1 MSNQFQLM
9 NERRFRPF
17 FFTQFFGAFNDNV
30 FKTALITLIAFHQS
44 SLTTLDG
51 DLLTTLL
58 PGLFILPFFVFS
70 ATAGQLADKFE
81 KARIFRMV
89 KACEIGIM
97 LFAGVG
103 FFLHNMPILIAAL
116 LMMGIHSTFFGPVKY
131 SYMPQHLSEQELI
144 GGNAMVEMGSFVA
157 ILLGQVLGAWLASQ
171 AHYEWLVS
179 LGVLTVALAGYIS
192 SRGIPQSP
200 EAAPDLKIN
209 WNPITA
215 TGQSLALAWKSQP
228 IWVTLVAISWFWFF
242 GATLLA
248 QFPNFAKHVLN
259 GGESVFILLLSVF
272 SLGIGAGSLM
282 CEKWSGGR
290 VKRRLVVMG
299 SVGMSVFGLDLYWT
313 AQGLLQHAP
322 AITHTLPSF
331 LAQTTHWHL
340 LLDVLLLGFCGG
352 LYIVPLYVIV
362 QTRTE
367 KREQSRIIA
376 ANNILNALFMVVSAG
391 FSMVVLGHGN
401 SIPELFM
408 ITALMNLGV
417 LLYLVFRAKR
427 VLPA

>member
-44 SLTTLDG
+44 SLTSLDG
-51 DLLTTLL
+51 DMLTTLL

-81 KARIFRMV
+81 KARIFRTV

-97 LFAGVG
+97 LFASLG
-103 FFLHNMPILIAAL
+103 FFLHNLPMLIAAL
-116 LMMGIHSTFFGPVKY
+116 IMMGIHSAFFGPVKY
-131 SYMPQHLSEQELI
+131 SYMPQHLSESELI

-171 AHYEWLVS
+171 EHYEWLVS
-179 LGVLTVALAGYIS
+179 LGVLMVALAGYVS
-192 SRGIPQSP
+192 SRGIPHSP

-215 TGQSLALAWKSQP
+215 TGQNLALAWKNQP
-228 IWVTLVAISWFWFF
+228 IWVTLLGISWFWFF

-272 SLGIGAGSLM
+272 SVGIGAGSLM
-282 CEKWSGGR
+282 CEKWSGGT

-299 SVGMSVFGLDLYWT
+299 SVGMSVFGFDLYWT
-313 AQGLLQHAP
+313 SQPLLMNHAT

-331 LAQTTHWHL
+331 LAQATHWHL
-340 LLDVLLLGFCGG
+340 LLDVMLLGFCGG

-367 KREQSRIIA
+367 KREQSRMIA
-376 ANNILNALFMVVSAG
+376 ANNILNALFMVASAG
-391 FSMVVLGHGN
+391 FSMLVLGQGY

-408 ITALMNLGV
+408 VTASINLASSFLIFQAKHV
-417 LLYLVFRAKR
+417 LQT
-427 VLPA
+427 